1 MVSAVRQSTETEH
14 SGRLL
19 LRMPRTLHSQLAQAA
34 EREGVSLN
42 RLIVTRLSRSISA
55 GTTSTTAREG
65 EHGPVAQPRQSRLLR
80 NALLVNFVVL
90 LVTGV
95 VAVTLLVT
103 AYR

>member
-1 MVSAVRQSTETEH
+1 VSAVRQSTESEH

-19 LRMPRTLHSQLAQAA
+19 LRMPRSLHGELAQAA

-42 RLIVTRLSRSISA
+42 RLIVNRLSGSLSGA
-55 GTTSTTAREG
+55 VTT
-65 EHGPVAQPRQSRLLR
+65 PAQRDRPRSRLLSY
-80 NALLVNFVVL
+80 ALVANFAVL

-95 VAVTLLVT
+95 AAVVLLVT

>member
-1 MVSAVRQSTETEH
+1 VSAARQDAEAQH

-19 LRMPRTLHSQLAQAA
+19 LRMPRALHGDLAQAA

-42 RLIVTRLSRSISA
+42 RLIVTRLSRSLA
-55 GTTSTTAREG
+55 EPPARQ
-65 EHGPVAQPRQSRLLR
+65 ADPRPERRSILR
-80 NALLVNFVVL
+80 YALAANLVVL
-90 LVTGV
+90 VLTAA